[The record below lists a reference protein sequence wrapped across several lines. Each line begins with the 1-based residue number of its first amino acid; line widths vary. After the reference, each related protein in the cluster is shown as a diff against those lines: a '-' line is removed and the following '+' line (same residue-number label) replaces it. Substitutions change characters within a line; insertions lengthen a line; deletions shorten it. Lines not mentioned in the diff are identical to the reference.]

1 MVVGSSV
8 SSLSSSIISNSS
20 MSSSIR
26 SFSSKSLVSSGSIS
40 LFVMEVLLSSI
51 KLFGQQFVVVVVSF
65 SSTITAVSFVVFEG
79 FGMVLN
85 ETSVLLLPSSI
96 FRRSLSVSVAS
107 ERENDRRVRCKH

>member
-51 KLFGQQFVVVVVSF
+51 KLFGQQFVVVVSF
-65 SSTITAVSFVVFEG
+65 SSTITAVSFVVLEG

-107 ERENDRRVRCKH
+107 ERENDRGVRCKY

>member
-51 KLFGQQFVVVVVSF
+51 KLFGQQFVVVVSF
-65 SSTITAVSFVVFEG
+65 SSTITAVSFVVLEG

>member
-51 KLFGQQFVVVVVSF
+51 KLFGQQFVVVVSF
-65 SSTITAVSFVVFEG
+65 SSTITAVSFVVLEG

-85 ETSVLLLPSSI
+85 ETSVLLLPSST
-96 FRRSLSVSVAS
+96 FSRSLRVSVAS
-107 ERENDRRVRCKH
+107 ERENDRGVHC

>member
-1 MVVGSSV
+1 MVVRSSV

-51 KLFGQQFVVVVVSF
+51 KLFGQQFVVVVVVSF

-96 FRRSLSVSVAS
+96 FKRSLRVSVVS
-107 ERENDRRVRCKH
+107 EREDDRWVHC

>member
-51 KLFGQQFVVVVVSF
+51 KLFGQQFVVVVSF

-96 FRRSLSVSVAS
+96 FRRSLRVSVVS
-107 ERENDRRVRCKH
+107 ERENDRGVHC